1 MVLAVAVVAQMTR
14 PEPTALHLMVSGT
27 SSAPTGPQPRG
38 RPRPAHRH
46 TQASR
51 RLGQA
56 GERGRDGSWIIMTVE
71 STSRLPVVAEMSRV
85 RWPLSPTARSCGC
98 LHRGSNAQ
106 AVSKTGEAAR
116 SHLLMA
122 SVSCVARRPARL
134 GGHLVGA
141 GEGAYGARVR
151 VCTCSMCTGLARNGR
166 ADRKLRALHAGRAG
180 RHTCEWSVGVPGLEE
195 FHDEV
200 DSGVD
205 RLARALVPRRVH
217 GDVCAWV
224 LFVRSGVCGG
234 AVVC

>member
-1 MVLAVAVVAQMTR
+1 MLHAWVRAGREYTVRGRRGDEHAQALGSAAVGAPADEINIVPTRRADSAGASSMIQSDSISVSDVARADKTSAGGGSCPDEAAVVLAVAVVAQMTR

-98 LHRGSNAQ
+98 LHRGSNA
-106 AVSKTGEAAR
+106 
-116 SHLLMA
+116 
-122 SVSCVARRPARL
+122 
-134 GGHLVGA
+134 
-141 GEGAYGARVR
+141 
-151 VCTCSMCTGLARNGR
+151 
-166 ADRKLRALHAGRAG
+166 
-180 RHTCEWSVGVPGLEE
+180 
-195 FHDEV
+195 
-200 DSGVD
+200 
-205 RLARALVPRRVH
+205 
-217 GDVCAWV
+217 
-224 LFVRSGVCGG
+224 
-234 AVVC
+234 